1 MAADAAEGERKVFA
15 RKPTVEEARACQ
27 FHCWFPKFGPKHA
40 GKVVSLDL
48 PHDFVEYLKEDG
60 ITVADDSR
68 AFGEPASSSSGSESP
83 SSTEEEESDGEASSA
98 EDVLASRFGD
108 LIAKVD
114 SAIGD
119 LEGSVMPKLNWA
131 CPKVSGLSF
140 SFHTLLR

>member
-1 MAADAAEGERKVFA
+1 M
-15 RKPTVEEARACQ
+15 
-27 FHCWFPKFGPKHA
+27 
-40 GKVVSLDL
+40 
-48 PHDFVEYLKEDG
+48 EYLKEDG

-131 CPKVSGLSF
+131 CPKVSGLGS

>member
-48 PHDFVEYLKEDG
+48 PQDFVEYLKEDG

-68 AFGEPASSSSGSESP
+68 DFGEPASSSSVWGSALP
-83 SSTEEEESDGEASSA
+83 S
-98 EDVLASRFGD
+98 
-108 LIAKVD
+108 
-114 SAIGD
+114 
-119 LEGSVMPKLNWA
+119 
-131 CPKVSGLSF
+131 
-140 SFHTLLR
+140 

>member
-1 MAADAAEGERKVFA
+1 M
-15 RKPTVEEARACQ
+15 
-27 FHCWFPKFGPKHA
+27 
-40 GKVVSLDL
+40 
-48 PHDFVEYLKEDG
+48 EYLKEDG